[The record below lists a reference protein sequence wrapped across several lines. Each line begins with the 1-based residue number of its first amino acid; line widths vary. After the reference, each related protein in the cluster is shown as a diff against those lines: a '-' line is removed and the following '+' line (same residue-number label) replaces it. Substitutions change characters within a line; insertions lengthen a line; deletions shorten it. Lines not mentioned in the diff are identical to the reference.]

1 MLRLRHD
8 IKNDS
13 SRKTSHYRQFKRV
26 MEKCQNDGSF
36 FPNLFAFVSVG
47 QLKAIVWQAWWKG
60 TSLETLTE
68 TLGRDK
74 TWNRE
79 H

>member
-8 IKNDS
+8 IKNDT
-13 SRKTSHYRQFKRV
+13 SRKASHSRQFKQV

-47 QLKAIVWQAWWKG
+47 QLKAIV
-60 TSLETLTE
+60 
-68 TLGRDK
+68 
-74 TWNRE
+74 
-79 H
+79 